1 MAIDTTDARPV
12 ELKRAAPAL
21 SVQLFAFIEILL
33 LGVWIGSMIFAGMA
47 VPPTAFGVLPTRH
60 LAGQVVASSL
70 MKVEILGLISGAV
83 ILLIQ
88 VLTWRTRVVARTIR
102 VALTCIMLTAVALS
116 LFWVSARMQTLRQ
129 NMGGIIDDV
138 PPGDPLR
145 VQFNEL
151 HQYSVA
157 VMLVAMLAGIT
168 LLFLTV
174 RSWLKR

>member
-1 MAIDTTDARPV
+1 MAVETTEAKPV
-12 ELKRAAPAL
+12 ELERRAPAL
-21 SVQLFAFIEILL
+21 SVQMFAFIELLL

-70 MKVEILGLISGAV
+70 MKVEILGLISGAA

-88 VLTWRTRVVARTIR
+88 VLTWRMRPVARVIR
-102 VALTCIMLTAVALS
+102 VALTSVMLAAVALS
-116 LFWVSARMQTLRQ
+116 LFWVSVRMQTLRQ

-138 PPGDPLR
+138 PPTDPLR
-145 VQFNEL
+145 VEFNDL

-157 VMLVAMLAGIT
+157 LMSIAMLAGIT
-168 LLFLTV
+168 LLFFTV